1 MRPRHAALL
10 AASLILSLGPAV
22 RAEKKPTAEAAAP
35 AAETKSAES
44 GQAAPAGGRMTIEK
58 PIVDVGEIVRGKPAS
73 AVFEI
78 KNTGT
83 GVLKILSAKPG

>member
-1 MRPRHAALL
+1 MRPRPTALL
-10 AASLILSLGPAV
+10 AASLILSLAPAV
-22 RAEKKPTAEAAAP
+22 QAGKKATGEAAAS
-35 AAETKSAES
+35 AETKSAE
-44 GQAAPAGGRMTIEK
+44 GGANAAAGGRMTIEK
-58 PIVDVGEIVRGKPAS
+58 PIVDVGEIVRGQPAS